1 MIRNYLKI
9 GFRNLVKNK
18 LFSAINVTGM
28 AISMACFLIIT
39 LFVLDELKYDQHI
52 VDAERKFR
60 VFTTGYSDNGDT
72 RNVAMVPP
80 MFGPTLKEEY
90 PEVESTS
97 RLLYIPSN
105 VLFEV
110 GEKKLTEPD
119 GYYAEPS
126 VFDLL
131 SIKLLSG
138 NPKTVLKE
146 PRSMLLSKSLAT
158 KYFDN
163 KDPVGEMIQLDNE
176 SYKIEGVYE
185 DQPPHSH
192 IRLNY
197 LIAFETLT
205 AEIPAARMHSW
216 GWQQFFTY
224 IKLKEGSDYKA
235 FDDKLLDFAK
245 RNAWPEIK
253 DRGFYY
259 IPHLLPVRDIHLHAS
274 DHQFDVAVRGTAATV
289 YILAATAVF
298 ILIISVLN
306 FVNLSTA
313 RALNRVKEVGVRKVV
328 GAVKTQLIYQ
338 FVSESVMVAFIALI
352 IAGLMSE
359 LAIPLL
365 NNFTSKNI
373 PLDIFLNPLVVL
385 TLLVFAVFLG
395 VAAGAY
401 PAFYISSYM
410 PAHILGNKKSGKSGK
425 VVLRQALVVLQFIL
439 SFFLITASFVVS
451 EQNDYIRNK
460 DLGFNKENIV
470 VLPLRGEMS
479 TNFASTKTEFTNHA
493 NVISATLGYGLPGDR
508 YAGDGIKDDVTKKDW
523 PVTLLTVDHDYPKTL
538 GLKIIAGRD
547 FSTDFPS
554 DEFEAFIINETA
566 AKMLGHANPA
576 EALNHPLSWNRWD
589 DQTKMKVGKVIGVVK
604 DFHVN
609 SLKETVTPVVIQ
621 VYPFAYSSISLR
633 IKGDDIPATIAH
645 FEKTWKKFNSEW
657 PFEYKFLDENFDK
670 MYKSEEKLGTLF
682 TFFTGFT
689 IFIAC
694 LGLFGLVVYSTTQKY
709 REISIRKVLGA
720 EVSSLIVL
728 LTTKYFVLIAIAF
741 VVAIPFSYYAANKWL
756 EEFVYKIDVSPM
768 LFVKAGLF
776 ILIVTVIT
784 VGVQSFNAARS
795 NPVNALKEQ

>member
-1 MIRNYLKI
+1 MIKNYLKI

-18 LFSAINVTGM
+18 LFSVINITGM
-28 AISMACFLIIT
+28 AISMACFFIIT
-39 LFVLDELKYDQHI
+39 LFVLDELKYDQHVI
-52 VDAERKFR
+52 DAERKFR
-60 VFTTGYSDNGDT
+60 VYTTGYSDNGNT
-72 RNVAMVPP
+72 RNAAMVPP
-80 MFGPTLKEEY
+80 MFAPTMSEEF
-90 PEVESTS
+90 PEVENTV
-97 RLLYIPSN
+97 RLLYIPVN

-110 GEKKLTEPD
+110 GEIKLTEPD
-119 GYYAEPS
+119 GFYAEPS
-126 VFDLL
+126 VLEML
-131 SIKLLSG
+131 SLKLVSG
-138 NPKTVLKE
+138 NPKTVLRE
-146 PRSMLLSKSLAT
+146 PRTMLISTSVAK
-158 KYFDN
+158 KYFDH
-163 KDPVGEMIQLDNE
+163 KDPVGETIQVDNQD
-176 SYKIEGVYE
+176 YKVEGVYE
-185 DQPPHSH
+185 DQPSHSH
-192 IRLNY
+192 IKLNY
-197 LIAFETLT
+197 LVSFETLNG
-205 AEIPAARMHSW
+205 EIPAERMHSW

-224 IKLKEGSDYKA
+224 IELKEGTDYKA
-235 FDDKLLDFAK
+235 FDAKLFDFAK

-253 DRGFYY
+253 NRGFYY
-259 IPHLLPVRDIHLHAS
+259 IPHVLPLRDVHLHAS
-274 DHQFDVAVRGTAATV
+274 DHQFDVAVKGTAATV
-289 YILAATAVF
+289 YILAATAFF
-298 ILIISVLN
+298 ILIISILN

-328 GAVKTQLIYQ
+328 GAVRMQLIYQ
-338 FVSESVMVAFIALI
+338 FVSESVIVAMIALL
-352 IAGLMSE
+352 IAGLLTE
-359 LAIPLL
+359 LTIPLL
-365 NNFTSKNI
+365 NNFTSKSI

-385 TLLVFAVFLG
+385 MLLLFALSLG

-425 VVLRQALVVLQFIL
+425 VFLRQALVVLQFIL

-451 EQNDYIRNK
+451 EQNDYMRNK
-460 DLGFNKENIV
+460 DLGFNKENII

-493 NVISATLGYGLPGDR
+493 NIISATLGYGLPGDR
-508 YAGDGIKDDVTKKDW
+508 YAGDGIKDNLTKKDW

-566 AKMLGHANPA
+566 AKMLGYTNPA
-576 EALNHPLSWNRWD
+576 DALNHPLAWNRWD
-589 DQTKMKVGKVIGVVK
+589 DQTKLKVGKVIGVVK

-609 SLKETVTPVVIQ
+609 SLKETITPVVIH

-633 IKGDDIPATIAH
+633 VKGDDLPATIAYL
-645 FEKTWKKFNSEW
+645 EKTWKKFNSEW

-670 MYKSEEKLGTLF
+670 MYKSEEKLATLF

-720 EVSSLIVL
+720 EVPSLILL
-728 LTTKYFVLIAIAF
+728 LTRNYFILIAIAF

-756 EEFVYKIDVSPM
+756 EEFVYKIEVSPL

-776 ILIVTVIT
+776 ILIVTIVT
-784 VGVQSFNAARS
+784 VGVQSFSAARS